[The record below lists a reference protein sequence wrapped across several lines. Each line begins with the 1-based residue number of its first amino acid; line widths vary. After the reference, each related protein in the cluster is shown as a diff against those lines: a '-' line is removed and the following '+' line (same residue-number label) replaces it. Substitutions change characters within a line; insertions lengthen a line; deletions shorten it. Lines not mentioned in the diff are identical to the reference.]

1 MNLDRLERWARVN
14 LMKFTGATCKVLYLG
29 WGNPKHQLRLSKEWG
44 LFFEDR
50 GTSPRELSTYQD
62 NTEEMIQTMWIKT
75 KGGLFSLFVSY

>member
-1 MNLDRLERWARVN
+1 VGSTVDILEGRHITQMNLDRLERWACVN

-50 GTSPRELSTYQD
+50 GTFP
-62 NTEEMIQTMWIKT
+62 
-75 KGGLFSLFVSY
+75 